1 MNKVCLA
8 IVVVVVLATCGALTA
23 CERQA
28 TPQSRTIFFAG
39 EAVANVDETVQGR
52 HVTRVVRLGDER
64 ITTEVDLD
72 ALGFVVAATYD
83 RPKKRHLTLRGDR
96 IVDDGGRF
104 LRLPDGPLTLVELVP
119 RLRVTTP
126 TRAVLLD
133 LSSAE
138 FLPVTISRKGPEIV
152 VVDDGGATVIR
163 AVPEGQRS
171 GPGVFVEGD
180 AAGAVSSPVDVVVPG
195 LRNLLGKRLAGE
207 AGKVPLPSTFAPAP
221 SASSP
226 ALFLES
232 DDPAVRAFAACS
244 GSALDDARRIAEAT
258 HAKVDA
264 AKSAEPPSALH
275 MLHHGGDCDGA
286 AALVA
291 ASLRACGHPAR
302 AVVGYTLKDAGSGN
316 ARLVP
321 HALVEVYAGTSWTK
335 VDATVPSLGD
345 PDSLFLTVAE
355 GLGGALTMGRVLGRV
370 DAGDVVG
377 AVVDGS
383 R

>member
-1 MNKVCLA
+1 MRSLIA
-8 IVVVVVLATCGALTA
+8 LGVLLGILLVSG
-23 CERQA
+23 CERPA

-39 EAVANVDETVQGR
+39 EAVASVDETVQGR
-52 HVTRVVRLGDER
+52 HITRVVKLGDER

-72 ALGFVVAATYD
+72 AAGFVVAASYD
-83 RPKKRHLTLRGDR
+83 RPKKRHLTLRGDQ
-96 IVDDGGRF
+96 IVDDGGRS

-126 TRAVLLD
+126 TRAVLVD

-138 FLPVTISRKGPEIV
+138 FLQVTVKRKGPEIV
-152 VVDDGGATVIR
+152 VVDDTGVTIVR

-180 AAGAVSSPVDVVVPG
+180 AASAASSPVDVVVPG
-195 LRNLLGKRLAGE
+195 LRNVLGKRLGGE
-207 AGKVPLPSTFAPAP
+207 ARKVPLPSTFAPAP
-221 SASSP
+221 AASLP

-232 DDPAVRAFAACS
+232 DDPAVVAFAACS

-258 HAKVDA
+258 HALVDA
-264 AKSAEPPSALH
+264 AKSAEPPSATH
-275 MLHHGGDCDGA
+275 MLRHGGDCDGA
-286 AALVA
+286 AALVT

-302 AVVGYTLKDAGSGN
+302 ALVGYTLKDAGRSN

-370 DAGDVVG
+370 DAGDVVS
-377 AVVDGS
+377 ADGS